1 MSGKQIKKHTKKQYN
16 NRHSNNSSNNSRTVI
31 YERVT
36 EITLISY
43 NSHNSMET
51 NQLENN
57 NNPQFNI
64 KHKKKNNNN
73 NNNNNNNFKI
83 YYEQNGKY
91 WIIKNT
97 KNNEI
102 INMNKSPFNY
112 FGNNYIKPVFN
123 HLKAKIKKI
132 KKFDELWEDLN
143 YIICVINSKCDCDK
157 DGHLKPKRLID
168 TYYNE
173 MIEKIN
179 YYSE

>member
-1 MSGKQIKKHTKKQYN
+1 MSGKQIKKYTKKQYN
-16 NRHSNNSSNNSRTVI
+16 NRHSNNNNNNNSSNNNSRTTVI

-43 NSHNSMET
+43 NSTNSIET
-51 NQLENN
+51 NQLGNN
-57 NNPQFNI
+57 NNAQF
-64 KHKKKNNNN
+64 KNK
-73 NNNNNNNFKI
+73 NNNFKI
-83 YYEQNGKY
+83 YYDQKQKQKY
-91 WIIKNT
+91 WTIKNT

-102 INMNKSPFNY
+102 INMNKAPFNY
-112 FGNNYIKPVFN
+112 FGNDYIKPVFN

>member
-73 NNNNNNNFKI
+73 NNNNFKI

-112 FGNNYIKPVFN
+112 FGNNYIKPVFT